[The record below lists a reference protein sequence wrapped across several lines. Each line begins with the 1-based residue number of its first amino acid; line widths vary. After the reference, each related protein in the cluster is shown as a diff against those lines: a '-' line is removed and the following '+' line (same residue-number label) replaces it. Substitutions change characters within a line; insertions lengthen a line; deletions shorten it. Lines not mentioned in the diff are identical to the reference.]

1 MLRNSRSNR
10 GGCDVSG
17 RITMQDI
24 ADALGLSRNTVSKA
38 INNTGVIAESTKDLI
53 LKKAVEMGYINPAG
67 VNNVAAGVLRYGMSP
82 ALPGK
87 KEIAMLT
94 SSMPSGSH
102 FAVTTL
108 DRMQQIFS
116 AQGYSVAYY
125 QITHEELSEL
135 RLPGNLDL
143 DKIAALFCIELFD
156 YDYCNMLVS
165 LGVPLLLI
173 DGPVRPDKGP
183 LAVDTLIM
191 ENFTGIHAFVREL
204 AAQGKKSVGFVGN
217 INHCRSFFERGNAC
231 IAAAAVNG
239 LPPAEEYSILSFPP
253 GPPNS
258 DAKKPTTYAN
268 FTNALFEL
276 LQKLPA
282 LPEVFIC
289 ANDFIAIHLID
300 SLRRMNIRCPEDI
313 LVMGFDD
320 SPESRFHTPPLST
333 VHIHTQSMGR
343 LAAELILS
351 RIVDP
356 SREPRDTYSHTD
368 LILRES
374 SRF

>member
-1 MLRNSRSNR
+1 MCFVYFLYIDIIMLRNSRSNR

-125 QITHEELSEL
+125 QITHE
-135 RLPGNLDL
+135 
-143 DKIAALFCIELFD
+143 
-156 YDYCNMLVS
+156 
-165 LGVPLLLI
+165 
-173 DGPVRPDKGP
+173 
-183 LAVDTLIM
+183 
-191 ENFTGIHAFVREL
+191 
-204 AAQGKKSVGFVGN
+204 
-217 INHCRSFFERGNAC
+217 
-231 IAAAAVNG
+231 
-239 LPPAEEYSILSFPP
+239 
-253 GPPNS
+253 
-258 DAKKPTTYAN
+258 
-268 FTNALFEL
+268 
-276 LQKLPA
+276 
-282 LPEVFIC
+282 
-289 ANDFIAIHLID
+289 
-300 SLRRMNIRCPEDI
+300 
-313 LVMGFDD
+313 
-320 SPESRFHTPPLST
+320 
-333 VHIHTQSMGR
+333 
-343 LAAELILS
+343 
-351 RIVDP
+351 
-356 SREPRDTYSHTD
+356 
-368 LILRES
+368 
-374 SRF
+374 